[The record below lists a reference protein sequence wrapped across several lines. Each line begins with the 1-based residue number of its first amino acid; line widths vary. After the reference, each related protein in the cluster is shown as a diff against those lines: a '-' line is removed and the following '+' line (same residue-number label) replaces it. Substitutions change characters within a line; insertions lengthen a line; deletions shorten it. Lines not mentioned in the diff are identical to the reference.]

1 MPIAIVTGGNSGIGR
16 ATAVAL
22 AERGF
27 DVGIT
32 WHSHEERASE
42 ALEEIGAHG
51 VNAAARHMDLDEGFP
66 GDADAIDELMN
77 ELGGIDALVN
87 NAGAGL
93 MSPFLELDLE
103 TWQRTLNLVLSGAFL
118 CGQKAARRMVDQGRG
133 GRIVNVTSVHEHV
146 PLSDSAPYVSAKHG
160 LGGLTKQ
167 MAMELGEHGITVNA
181 VAPGEIATRMTG
193 AEDEDPH
200 GEARPGVPLGRPGDA
215 REVAAVIAFL
225 ASPESSYVT
234 GASYVVDGGML
245 VMAAMANQLASD

>member
-1 MPIAIVTGGNSGIGR
+1 MAVAIVTGGNSGIGR

-32 WHSHEERASE
+32 WHEHEDRARE
-42 ALEEIGAHG
+42 ALEEGEG
-51 VNAAARHMDLDEGFP
+51 PGRRAAARQMDLDAGFP
-66 GDADAIDELMN
+66 DDADAVDALIEA
-77 ELGGIDALVN
+77 LGGVDVLVN

-93 MSPFLELDLE
+93 TAPFLELDLE
-103 TWQRTLNLVLSGAFL
+103 TWERTIHLVLSGGFL
-118 CGQKAARRMVDQGRG
+118 CAQKAARRMVEQGRG

-146 PLSDSAPYVSAKHG
+146 PLSDSAPYVAAKHG

-167 MAMELGEHGITVNA
+167 LALELAPHGITVNA

-193 AEDEDPH
+193 QEDQDPH
-200 GEARPGVPLGRPGDA
+200 EAERPGVPVGRPGDA

-225 ASPESSYVT
+225 ASPEASYVN

-245 VMAAMANQLASD
+245 VMAAMANQLAG